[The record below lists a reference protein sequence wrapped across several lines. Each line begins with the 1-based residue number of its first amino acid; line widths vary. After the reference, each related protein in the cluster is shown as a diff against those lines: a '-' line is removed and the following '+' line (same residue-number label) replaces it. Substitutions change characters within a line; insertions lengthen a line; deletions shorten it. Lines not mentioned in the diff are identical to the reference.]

1 LFVFPQIDGIEK
13 EKVGILF
20 QLNGA
25 PPHFIHEVRNV
36 LNLRFS
42 NPDISSLFF
51 LLEFKKFCWYRE
63 NPTFE

>member
-1 LFVFPQIDGIEK
+1 MALK
-13 EKVGILF
+13 KKKVGILF

-42 NPDISSLFF
+42 NPDISSLFL
-51 LLEFKKFCWYRE
+51 LLEFKKILLIQRKSDI
-63 NPTFE
+63 